1 MSDYET
7 WLVIKFFLIVGGV
20 GLAAFFYRLF
30 TGKRL
35 ADKFQQPPDQS

>member
-7 WLVIKFFLIVGGV
+7 WLVIKFVVIVGGV
-20 GLAAFFYRLF
+20 GLAAFFYRLL

-35 ADKFQQPPDQS
+35 ADKFRAPDSQS